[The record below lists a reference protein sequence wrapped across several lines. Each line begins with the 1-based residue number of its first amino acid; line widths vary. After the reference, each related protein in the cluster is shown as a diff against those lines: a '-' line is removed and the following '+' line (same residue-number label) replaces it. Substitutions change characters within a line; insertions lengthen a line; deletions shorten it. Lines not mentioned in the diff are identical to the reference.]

1 MLRLVQKHLLPI
13 TMMRSALGSSRES
26 DRLCRGAERSLLHLP
41 HAFQFDESAKQ
52 IGTIKP
58 IAEGRG
64 QKAEG
69 RRQKAEG
76 SKLRKSRVS
85 TIKNVLITL
94 AVAIKLAGVKKSGN
108 FCETRLL
115 SVRFI
120 YAHLLITPLKFS
132 FAGEV

>member
-1 MLRLVQKHLLPI
+1 
-13 TMMRSALGSSRES
+13 
-26 DRLCRGAERSLLHLP
+26 LHLP
-41 HAFQFDESAKQ
+41 HAFQLDESAKQ

-76 SKLRKSRVS
+76 RRQKLRKSRVS